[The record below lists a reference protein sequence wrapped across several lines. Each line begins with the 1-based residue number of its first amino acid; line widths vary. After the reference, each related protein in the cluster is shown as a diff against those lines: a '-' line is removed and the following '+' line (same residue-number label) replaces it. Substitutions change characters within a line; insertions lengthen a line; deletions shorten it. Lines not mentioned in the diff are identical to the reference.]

1 MILSWIIGFILC
13 IITIYL
19 SKHTVDYCN
28 NSILKVW
35 HLLILLIVAIIPIA
49 NIILS
54 FVIICF
60 LISGYQARYYELR
73 AGNKIKKILNFLNKR
88 I

>member
-1 MILSWIIGFILC
+1 MILSWFIGFILC

-19 SKHTVDYCN
+19 LKHTVDYRN

-35 HLLILLIVAIIPIA
+35 HLLILLIVAIIPII
-49 NIILS
+49 NIIAS
-54 FVIICF
+54 SIIICF
-60 LISGYQARYYELR
+60 LILDYQARLYEFR
-73 AGNKIKKILNFLNKR
+73 AGNKIKEILNFLNKR

>member
-19 SKHTVDYCN
+19 LKHTVDCRN

-35 HLLILLIVAIIPIA
+35 HLLILLIVAIIPVINIA
-49 NIILS
+49 IGFITI
-54 FVIICF
+54 VF
-60 LISGYQARYYELR
+60 LIMQYQMQFYKFR
-73 AGNKIKKILNFLNKR
+73 GNNKIWNFLNKR

>member
-13 IITIYL
+13 IVTIYL
-19 SKHTVDYCN
+19 LKHTVDYRN

-35 HLLILLIVAIIPIA
+35 HLLILLIVAIIPVINIA
-49 NIILS
+49 IGFITIVIL
-54 FVIICF
+54 IMN
-60 LISGYQARYYELR
+60 YQMQLYKFR
-73 AGNKIKKILNFLNKR
+73 GNNKIWNFLNKR

>member
-1 MILSWIIGFILC
+1 MILGWFIGFILC

-19 SKHTVDYCN
+19 LKHTVDYCN

-35 HLLILLIVAIIPIA
+35 HLLILLIVAIIPVINIA
-49 NIILS
+49 IGFITIVIL
-54 FVIICF
+54 IMH
-60 LISGYQARYYELR
+60 YYEQLYKFR
-73 AGNKIKKILNFLNKR
+73 GNNKIWNFLNKR

>member
-19 SKHTVDYCN
+19 LKHTVDYCN

-35 HLLILLIVAIIPIA
+35 HLLILLIGAIIPVI
-49 NIILS
+49 NITIGFITIVILIMNYHEQLYKFRS
-54 FVIICF
+54 N
-60 LISGYQARYYELR
+60 
-73 AGNKIKKILNFLNKR
+73 NKIWNFLNKR

>member
-13 IITIYL
+13 IVAIYL
-19 SKHTVDYCN
+19 LKHTVDYRN

-35 HLLILLIVAIIPIA
+35 HLLILLIVAIIPII
-49 NIILS
+49 NIIAS
-54 FVIICF
+54 SIIICF
-60 LISGYQARYYELR
+60 LISGYQARFYELR
-73 AGNKIKKILNFLNKR
+73 AGNKIKEILNFLNKR

>member
-1 MILSWIIGFILC
+1 MILSYIIGFILC

-19 SKHTVDYCN
+19 LKHTVDYRN

-35 HLLILLIVAIIPIA
+35 HLLILLIVAIIPVINIA
-49 NIILS
+49 IGFITIVIL
-54 FVIICF
+54 IMQ
-60 LISGYQARYYELR
+60 YQVQFYEFR
-73 AGNKIKKILNFLNKR
+73 AGNKIKEILNFLNKR

>member
-1 MILSWIIGFILC
+1 MIIAWIIGLILC

-19 SKHTVDYCN
+19 LKHTVDYCN

-54 FVIICF
+54 FVIIYF
-60 LISGYQARYYELR
+60 LILGYRSRFYELR
-73 AGNKIKKILNFLNKR
+73 AGNKIKGILNLLNKR

>member
-1 MILSWIIGFILC
+1 MILSWFIGFILC

-19 SKHTVDYCN
+19 LKHTVDYRN

-35 HLLILLIVAIIPIA
+35 HLLILLIVAIIPII
-49 NIILS
+49 NIAIG
-54 FVIICF
+54 FITIVF
-60 LISGYQARYYELR
+60 LIMQYQIQYKFR
-73 AGNKIKKILNFLNKR
+73 GNNKIWNFLNKR

>member
-19 SKHTVDYCN
+19 LKHTVDYCN

>member
-1 MILSWIIGFILC
+1 MILSWFIGFILC

-19 SKHTVDYCN
+19 LKHTVDYCN

-60 LISGYQARYYELR
+60 LISGYQARFYELR

>member
-1 MILSWIIGFILC
+1 MILSWFIGFILC

-19 SKHTVDYCN
+19 LKHTVDYCN

-35 HLLILLIVAIIPIA
+35 HLLILLIVAIIPVINIA
-49 NIILS
+49 IGFITIVIL
-54 FVIICF
+54 IMN
-60 LISGYQARYYELR
+60 YQVQLYKFR
-73 AGNKIKKILNFLNKR
+73 GNNKIWNFLNKR

>member
-1 MILSWIIGFILC
+1 MILSWFIGFILC

-19 SKHTVDYCN
+19 LKHTVDYCN

-35 HLLILLIVAIIPIA
+35 HLLILLIVAIIPVINIA
-49 NIILS
+49 IGFITI
-54 FVIICF
+54 VF
-60 LISGYQARYYELR
+60 LIMQYQIQYKFR
-73 AGNKIKKILNFLNKR
+73 GNNKIWNFLNKR

>member
-1 MILSWIIGFILC
+1 MILGWIIGFILC

-19 SKHTVDYCN
+19 LKHTVDCRN

-35 HLLILLIVAIIPIA
+35 HLLILLIVAIIPVI
-49 NIILS
+49 NITIGFITIVIL
-54 FVIICF
+54 IMN
-60 LISGYQARYYELR
+60 YQMQLYKFR
-73 AGNKIKKILNFLNKR
+73 GNNKIWNFLNKR

>member
-1 MILSWIIGFILC
+1 MILSWFIGFILC

-19 SKHTVDYCN
+19 LKHTVDYCN

-35 HLLILLIVAIIPIA
+35 HLLILLIVAITPIV
-49 NIILS
+49 NIIAS
-54 FVIICF
+54 SIIICF
-60 LISGYQARYYELR
+60 LILNYQVRLYELR

>member
-1 MILSWIIGFILC
+1 MILSWFIGFILC

-19 SKHTVDYCN
+19 LKHTVDYRN

-35 HLLILLIVAIIPIA
+35 HLLILLIVAIIPVINIA
-49 NIILS
+49 IGFITIVIL
-54 FVIICF
+54 IMN
-60 LISGYQARYYELR
+60 YQMQLYKFR
-73 AGNKIKKILNFLNKR
+73 GNNKILNFLNKR

>member
-1 MILSWIIGFILC
+1 MIIAWIIGLILC

-19 SKHTVDYCN
+19 LKHTVDYCN

-35 HLLILLIVAIIPIA
+35 HLLILLIVAIIPVINIA
-49 NIILS
+49 IGFITI
-54 FVIICF
+54 VF
-60 LISGYQARYYELR
+60 LIMQYQMQFYKFR
-73 AGNKIKKILNFLNKR
+73 GNNKIWNFLDKR

>member
-1 MILSWIIGFILC
+1 MILSWFIGFILC

-19 SKHTVDYCN
+19 LKHTVDYRN

-35 HLLILLIVAIIPIA
+35 HLLILLIVAIIPII
-49 NIILS
+49 NIIAS
-54 FVIICF
+54 SIIICF
-60 LISGYQARYYELR
+60 LILDYQVQFYKFR
-73 AGNKIKKILNFLNKR
+73 GNNKIWNFLNKR

>member
-19 SKHTVDYCN
+19 LKHTVDYCN

-35 HLLILLIVAIIPIA
+35 HLLILLIVAIIPVINIA
-49 NIILS
+49 IGFITI
-54 FVIICF
+54 VF
-60 LISGYQARYYELR
+60 LIMQYQIQYKFR
-73 AGNKIKKILNFLNKR
+73 GNNKIWNFLNKR

>member
-19 SKHTVDYCN
+19 LKHTVDCRN

-35 HLLILLIVAIIPIA
+35 HLLILLIVAIIPVINIA
-49 NIILS
+49 IGFITI
-54 FVIICF
+54 VF
-60 LISGYQARYYELR
+60 LIMQYQIQYKFR
-73 AGNKIKKILNFLNKR
+73 GNNKIWNFLNKR

>member
-1 MILSWIIGFILC
+1 MTLSWFIGFILC
-13 IITIYL
+13 IIIIYL
-19 SKHTVDYCN
+19 LKHTVDYRDK
-28 NSILKVW
+28 SILKVW

-54 FVIICF
+54 FVIIYF
-60 LISGYQARYYELR
+60 LILGYRSRFYELR
-73 AGNKIKKILNFLNKR
+73 AGNKIKKNLNFLNKR

>member
-1 MILSWIIGFILC
+1 MILSYIIGFILC

-19 SKHTVDYCN
+19 LKHTVDYRN

-35 HLLILLIVAIIPIA
+35 HLLILLIVAIIPVINIA
-49 NIILS
+49 IGFITI
-54 FVIICF
+54 VF
-60 LISGYQARYYELR
+60 LIMQYQIQYKFR
-73 AGNKIKKILNFLNKR
+73 GNNKIWNFLNKR

>member
-1 MILSWIIGFILC
+1 MILDWFIGFILC

-19 SKHTVDYCN
+19 LKHTVDYCN

-60 LISGYQARYYELR
+60 LISGYKARHYELR